1 MPRVTV
7 PLGVAVVLT
16 VVAPLSA
23 IIQRLTSL
31 REVLATENYVFTATV
46 EKLDT
51 SALSAEFVVTK
62 DLKGKAPFRRLPV
75 TLAGDAEAQKTNQ
88 AGQLLERLAPEM
100 PLVVFASPHD
110 KRTIAYAYSNGMWF
124 QLVADVTEGQE
135 AAPNFRFT
143 HFEPYLRR
151 TFKGTTDELHQ

>member
-1 MPRVTV
+1 MRRVTV
-7 PLGVAVVLT
+7 PLGVVVVLT

-51 SALSAEFVVTK
+51 AAPAAVFVVK
-62 DLKGKAPFRRLPV
+62 QDLKGKAPFRRLPV
-75 TLAGDAEAQKTNQ
+75 SLAGDAEAQKPNQ

-110 KRTIAYAYSNGMWF
+110 KRTIAYAYSNGTWF
-124 QLVADVTEGQE
+124 QLVADVPAGRA

-143 HFEPYLRR
+143 
-151 TFKGTTDELHQ
+151 